1 MPMYDRRCEV
11 CGHIVTDQLEPI
23 TSPDLPCDQDL
34 CDGLMLR
41 TWLPGAANGVV
52 DDSIPGG
59 LEIKNALC
67 HPDGT
72 PRRFDSKSDIAREA
86 KRTGWTNVVEH
97 IGSRG
102 SDKSPHTT
110 RWVGLPQGLNP
121 EAEAER
127 VAAWHAHEKS
137 LAGATS

>member
-1 MPMYDRRCEV
+1 MPIYDRACDV
-11 CGHIVTDQLEPI
+11 CGHIDHDVFEVI
-23 TSPDLPCDQDL
+23 SAPDYPCDQDL
-34 CDGLMLR
+34 CEGVMLR
-41 TWLPGAANGVV
+41 TWLPGSANGVV

-86 KRTGWTNVVEH
+86 KRLGWTNVVEH
-97 IGSRG
+97 IPKRG

-110 RWVGLPQGLNP
+110 RWVGLPQGLDP
-121 EAEAER
+121 KAEAER
-127 VAAWHAHEKS
+127 VAAWHAHEHTLS
-137 LAGATS
+137 NPS